1 MLFVNPLSE
10 AEIITLQEMHK
21 NHPLHWTRMRA
32 HTIVL
37 SNEKYTVQAIAKI
50 YGVCRQVVALW
61 IKEWE
66 KEGLTALIDKKRSG
80 RRRSISEE
88 ETKELINLVEEEPRS
103 IKQVIA
109 KFNDKTGKKLGVST
123 VKRICK
129 KAGLK
134 WKRIRKSLKNKRN
147 DEEFKKAVI
156 KIEELIERADKGEI
170 DLFYYDESGFNL
182 EPCIPYAWQPI
193 GENIEIPTSHSRR
206 LNVAGF
212 IDRNC
217 QFESFV
223 FEGSINTPVVI
234 ACFNEFSKIIQK
246 ETHVLIDNAPMHT
259 SNEFIDN
266 IEKWQSEGLI
276 IEFLPPYCPELNII
290 EILWRK
296 IKYEWMPFSAYESF
310 NNLKEELFNILKNIG
325 KDYAIAFT

>member
-32 HTIVL
+32 HAILL
-37 SNEKYTVQAIAKI
+37 SNEKYTVQELAKI

-66 KEGLTALIDKKRSG
+66 KEGLAALIDKKRCG
-80 RRRSISEE
+80 RPKSISEE
-88 ETKELINLVEEEPRS
+88 ETKELLNLLEEEPRS

-109 KFNDKTGKKLGVST
+109 RFNNKTGKKLSVST

-134 WKRIRKSLKNKRN
+134 WKRVRKSLKNKRD

-156 KIEELIERADKGEI
+156 KIEDLIQRADKGEI

-182 EPCIPYAWQPI
+182 VPCIPYAWQPK

-206 LNVAGF
+206 FNVAGF
-212 IDRNC
+212 IDRTC
-217 QFESFV
+217 QFQSFV

-246 ETHVLIDNAPMHT
+246 ETHVLIDKAPMHT
-259 SNEFIDN
+259 SNEFIDT
-266 IEKWQSEGLI
+266 IEKWQQKGLI
-276 IEFLPPYCPELNII
+276 IEFVPPYCPELNII

-310 NNLKEELFNILKNIG
+310 NNLKEELVNILKNIG
-325 KDYAIAFT
+325 KDYTIAFT